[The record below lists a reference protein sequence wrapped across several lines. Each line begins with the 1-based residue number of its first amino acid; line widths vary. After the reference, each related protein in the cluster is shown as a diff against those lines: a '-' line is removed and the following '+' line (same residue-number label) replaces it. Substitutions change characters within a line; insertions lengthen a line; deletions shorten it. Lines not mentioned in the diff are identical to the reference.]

1 MSLKTFLQ
9 NQIENYKKVNNVEIQ
24 LGRKISDNI
33 FRTKYDNNFIDIIKE
48 FRSYK
53 LSYSQ
58 GKIYKNLDIQLKTFN
73 NKNNEIRR
81 TKMLEREVECNS
93 EFDMAMINNEITQ
106 INEFETN
113 YNYDDELEYDEINI
127 HLNDNILLVFMKVKD
142 NYNIKF
148 VITLDKD
155 LPYTYLD
162 EYVSK
167 LEEVIEILKKN
178 IKY

>member
-9 NQIENYKKVNNVEIQ
+9 NQIENYKKVNNIEIQ
-24 LGRKISDNI
+24 LGRRITDNI
-33 FRTKYDNNFIDIIKE
+33 FKTKYDKNYIDIIKE

-58 GKIYKNLDIQLKTFN
+58 GKIYKSLDTQLKTFN

-81 TKMLEREVECNS
+81 IKMLEREIECSN
-93 EFDMAMINNEITQ
+93 EFDMALINNDSIP

-113 YNYDDELEYDEINI
+113 FNFDDELEYDEINI
-127 HLNDNILLVFMKVKD
+127 HLNDNILLVFMKVGE

-148 VITLDKD
+148 LITLDKE

-167 LEEVIEILKKN
+167 MEEVIEILKKN
-178 IKY
+178 IKF

>member
-9 NQIENYKKVNNVEIQ
+9 NQIDNYKKVNHIEIQ
-24 LGRKISDNI
+24 LGRKITENI
-33 FRTKYDNNFIDIIKE
+33 FKTKYDKNFIDTIKE
-48 FRSYK
+48 FRYYK

-58 GKIYKNLDIQLKTFN
+58 GKIYKSLDMQLKTFN

-81 TKMLEREVECNS
+81 MKMLEKEIECNS
-93 EFDMAMINNEITQ
+93 QFDMAMLNNDITQ

-113 YNYDDELEYDEINI
+113 FNYDDEVEYDEINI
-127 HLNDNILLVFMKVKD
+127 HINDNILLVFMKVNE
-142 NYNIKF
+142 NYNIK
-148 VITLDKD
+148 VLITLEKD

-167 LEEVIEILKKN
+167 LEEVIDILKKE
-178 IKY
+178 IKF

>member
-9 NQIENYKKVNNVEIQ
+9 NQIENYKKVNNIEIQ
-24 LGRKISDNI
+24 LGRSITENI
-33 FRTKYDNNFIDIIKE
+33 FKTKYDKNFIDIIKE

-58 GKIYKNLDIQLKTFN
+58 GKIYKSLDTQLKTFN

-81 TKMLEREVECNS
+81 IKMLEREIECSN
-93 EFDMAMINNEITQ
+93 EFDMAMINNDSIP

-113 YNYDDELEYDEINI
+113 FNYDDELEYDEINI
-127 HLNDNILLVFMKVKD
+127 HLNDNILLVFMKVKE

-148 VITLDKD
+148 LITLDKD
-155 LPYTYLD
+155 LPYTYLG

-167 LEEVIEILKKN
+167 MEEVIEILKKN
-178 IKY
+178 IKF

>member
-9 NQIENYKKVNNVEIQ
+9 NQIENYKKVNNIEIQ
-24 LGRKISDNI
+24 LGRRITDNI
-33 FRTKYDNNFIDIIKE
+33 FKTKYDKNYIDIIKQ

-58 GKIYKNLDIQLKTFN
+58 GKIYKSLDTQLKTFN

-81 TKMLEREVECNS
+81 IKMLEREIECSN
-93 EFDMAMINNEITQ
+93 EFDMAMINNDIAP

-113 YNYDDELEYDEINI
+113 FNYDDELEYDEINI
-127 HLNDNILLVFMKVKD
+127 HLNDNILLVFMKVKE

-148 VITLDKD
+148 LIMIDKD

-167 LEEVIEILKKN
+167 MKEVIEILKKN
-178 IKY
+178 IKF